1 MSDPIPES
9 TNNSPPGPDAPPADS
24 AVPPSEP
31 GKLPTAQTQDDKTF
45 GMLAHLLGA
54 FANILGPLVIW
65 LMKKDQSKFVDDQGK
80 EALNFQILI
89 LILHM
94 AAGATICFTAGA
106 LNAVVGIL
114 SLAFSVVGGLEAN
127 KGVAYRYPFN
137 IRLIK

>member
-1 MSDPIPES
+1 MSEPTPES
-9 TNNSPPGPDAPPADS
+9 ANNISPGPDAPADS
-24 AVPPSEP
+24 ALSPSEP
-31 GKLPTAQTQDDKTF
+31 GKLPTAKTQDDKTF
-45 GMLAHLLGA
+45 GMIAHLLGA
-54 FANILGPLVIW
+54 FTGILGPLIIW
-65 LMKKDQSKFVDDQGK
+65 LIKREQSKFVDDQGK

-89 LILHM
+89 LILHV
-94 AAGATICFTAGA
+94 AAGATFCFTVGA